1 MACFFYRHIQR
12 IITPVKIQ
20 TSYLNKYLSLI
31 CILLIS
37 AACSNDTAGTEVS
50 AVEEVAPTPTEAPM
64 AARVNGEGILLTDYE
79 EELQRYQTAASDM
92 GMEVTAETAQAQVLD
107 YLIEQTLFKQ
117 AAQENGYALSE
128 QELTQQLD
136 ELTLARGGQENL
148 DAYINENFYTPQ
160 SFRRTIARER
170 AVIWMRN
177 DLIEKMPATA
187 DQVHARQILVDTEN
201 EAIAVLRRLE
211 VGTPFS
217 ELAYE
222 YDPLTGGD
230 LGWFPRGYLF
240 QPAVEE
246 AAFALQPG
254 QVSGVVE
261 TNYGYHILEVIER
274 DPQHTLSGD
283 ALIETQRKA
292 IENWLEERRTLST
305 IEIYVN

>member
-1 MACFFYRHIQR
+1 M
-12 IITPVKIQ
+12 KIH
-20 TSYLNKYLSLI
+20 TSYPKKYLSLI

-37 AACSNDTAGTEVS
+37 AACSNGAAGTEVI

-64 AARVNGEGILLTDYE
+64 AARVNGEGILLADYE
-79 EELQRYQTAASDM
+79 EELRRYQAAASDM
-92 GMEVTAETAQAQVLD
+92 GIQVTAETAQTQVLD
-107 YLIEQTLFKQ
+107 YLIEQTLFQQ

-136 ELTLARGGQENL
+136 ELTQARGGQENL
-148 DAYINENFYTPQ
+148 DVYINENFYSPQ

-177 DLIEKMPATA
+177 NLIEQMPATA

-292 IENWLEERRTLST
+292 IENWLEERRAQST

>member
-1 MACFFYRHIQR
+1 
-12 IITPVKIQ
+12 
-20 TSYLNKYLSLI
+20 LI

-37 AACSNDTAGTEVS
+37 AACSNGTAGTEVT

-64 AARVNGEGILLTDYE
+64 AVRVNGEGILLTAYE
-79 EELQRYQTAASDM
+79 EELQRYQAAASDM

-107 YLIEQTLFKQ
+107 YLIEQTLFQQ

-136 ELTLARGGQENL
+136 ELTQARGGQENL
-148 DAYINENFYTPQ
+148 DVYINENFYSPQ

-177 DLIEKMPATA
+177 NLIEQMPATA

-292 IENWLEERRTLST
+292 IENWLEERRAQST

>member
-1 MACFFYRHIQR
+1 
-12 IITPVKIQ
+12 
-20 TSYLNKYLSLI
+20 LI

-37 AACSNDTAGTEVS
+37 AACSNGTAGTEVT

-64 AARVNGEGILLTDYE
+64 AVRVNGEGILLTDYE
-79 EELQRYQTAASDM
+79 EELQRYQAAASDM

-107 YLIEQTLFKQ
+107 YLIEQTLFQQ

-136 ELTLARGGQENL
+136 ELTQARGGQENL
-148 DAYINENFYTPQ
+148 DEYINENFYSPQ

-177 DLIEKMPATA
+177 NLIEQMPATA
-187 DQVHARQILVDTEN
+187 DQVHARQILVNTEN

-292 IENWLEERRTLST
+292 IENWLEERRAQST